1 LKNHKKAIDL
11 GGFEEKTKE
20 YISELDDRFK
30 PNGTAGDIIPEPLPH
45 FLTTK
50 SEKVYSQGNAYI
62 VLGKDRSGSRISGYG
77 GKGDTQCSSIDIVVG
92 RIGAESK
99 KINQNN
105 EQLWCDPDF
114 KRDTARIYISQKAD
128 IDEYFDLTEGK
139 VGNSKVRS
147 AIGLKADA
155 VRIIAREGIKLV
167 TGGDLKNSQGG
178 EVISIKGIDLIAGN
192 DDEDLQPMAKG
203 DNLVEALERLT
214 FHIDSLVGAVDAML
228 MIQYDYNAT
237 IQNHWHISPYFSA
250 PTTPSQTVSIKGTK
264 AAIDY
269 LTKVKTSLVNIKK
282 NLAAFKITY
291 LSSAGQKYVLS
302 RWNNTN

>member
-1 LKNHKKAIDL
+1 MLNEVRSFL
-11 GGFEEKTKE
+11 SPQQCGFFNGGFYESRWYRLKT
-20 YISELDDRFK
+20 R
-30 PNGTAGDIIPEPLPH
+30 PLLNHNLFCDLARVFFVSVGGRSAMQRSVKAYQVGSTPTPRTMKNN
-45 FLTTK
+45 L
-50 SEKVYSQGNAYI
+50 GNYTHQ
-62 VLGKDRSGSRISGYG
+62 V
-77 GKGDTQCSSIDIVVG
+77 
-92 RIGAESK
+92 E
-99 KINQNN
+99 N
-105 EQLWCDPDF
+105 PDKF
-114 KRDTARIYISQKAD
+114 IR
-128 IDEYFDLTEGK
+128 FDLTEGK